1 MDDSL
6 AEKLN
11 IKLPRFYSNPKNKAI
26 FDQLWENQVDNAKVY
41 LLAATLRPETMVG
54 QTNCWVLPTGRYG
67 AYYINKDE
75 VIIVSEHAAVNMA
88 HQGLNNNKP
97 FGELDF
103 ICEISGSDLLLA
115 TVEPLSVL
123 TSKSLF
129 CLWRQL
135 RWIKE
140 QG

>member
-1 MDDSL
+1 
-6 AEKLN
+6 
-11 IKLPRFYSNPKNKAI
+11 
-26 FDQLWENQVDNAKVY
+26 
-41 LLAATLRPETMVG
+41 MVG